1 MYYPSFRVSPNCN
14 LPVKDLQLEIYLSQS
29 KEELMNIKKDGQSYP
44 NLSKDEQQAL
54 KSLAKDNSMVI
65 KPAGKGRGIF
75 I

>member
-1 MYYPSFRVSPNCN
+1 
-14 LPVKDLQLEIYLSQS
+14 
-29 KEELMNIKKDGQSYP
+29 MNIKKDRKSYP

-75 I
+75 IWVKKDCIGNWKAFVR